1 MPDTAAEIA
10 FGVILKKGG
19 AAIGDAYSDWGLE
32 VTNASAPGFTR
43 EAIDATH
50 HASPNGWGEIIMSG
64 VKKQKPFTVEFN
76 WIVGFTGDIKTA
88 LEAGAM
94 SYWKIEFPDGSSVI
108 TKAGISDFSPG
119 GMDPDGKMT
128 GSVEMSPTGE
138 PTWA

>member
-1 MPDTAAEIA
+1 MAETAAEIA

-32 VTNASAPGFTR
+32 ITNAVPPGFTR

-50 HASPNGWGEIIMSG
+50 HGSPNGWGEIIMSG
-64 VKKQKPFTVEFN
+64 IKKQKPFTVEFN
-76 WIVGFTGDIKTA
+76 WLPSFTGDIKTA
-88 LEAGAM
+88 LEAAAM
-94 SYWKIEFPDGSSVI
+94 SYWKVEFPDGSSVI

-128 GSVEMSPTGE
+128 GSCEFSPSGE